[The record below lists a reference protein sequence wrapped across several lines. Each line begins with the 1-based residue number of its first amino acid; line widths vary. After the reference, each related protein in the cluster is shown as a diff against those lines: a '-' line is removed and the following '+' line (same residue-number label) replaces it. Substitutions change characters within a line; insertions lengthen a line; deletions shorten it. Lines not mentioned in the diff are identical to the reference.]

1 MGAFATGLRF
11 AYSLVMKMSPSDCWL
26 VWEMRRLHHFGIRW
40 VTFTPFGF
48 LFYCLS
54 SHQWRPSYMVFS
66 RKMVHILPGY
76 PKQSPEDPEVTMV
89 AFYLSLP
96 PEVSQGTVV
105 PKDSLTIIVESNI
118 ASIGRSMDSF
128 IVSVK
133 PLSLP
138 AKEFQTNNYKSNK
151 LGANHTAAIVGGAV
165 GGCFFLVVIVVLLRA
180 YGRRKRYVHYAKEG
194 CFNQPVGDETA
205 IKSSRLQKD
214 RDIRIFALLVDI
226 IHMLPLQIWGCC
238 LCS

>member
-1 MGAFATGLRF
+1 
-11 AYSLVMKMSPSDCWL
+11 
-26 VWEMRRLHHFGIRW
+26 
-40 VTFTPFGF
+40 
-48 LFYCLS
+48 
-54 SHQWRPSYMVFS
+54 
-66 RKMVHILPGY
+66 
-76 PKQSPEDPEVTMV
+76 MV

-180 YGRRKRYVHYAKEG
+180 YGRRKRCVHDTKEG